1 MGLAKGKGD
10 PNLCF
15 HLFIML
21 GSPCLDR
28 KNGEIIIWIRCF
40 WGLGYGE
47 CISFVPFFNEPL
59 ELDLM
64 VLIIIGC
71 NNYFIS
77 SLLLKSYFSL

>member
-15 HLFIML
+15 QLFIML

-47 CISFVPFFNEPL
+47 CFSFVSFFNEH
-59 ELDLM
+59 
-64 VLIIIGC
+64 
-71 NNYFIS
+71 
-77 SLLLKSYFSL
+77 